1 MSILFIVIFIEYYY
15 YLRPFDYSITDLRYV
30 SAAVNLTC
38 CRQNTKKQTEAIKN
52 ESKTQRKNIRQTC
65 IRNI

>member
-1 MSILFIVIFIEYYY
+1 MFIVVVIEYNYY
-15 YLRPFDYSITDLRYV
+15 HSPFDYSITHLRYV
-30 SAAVNLTC
+30 SAAVNLTVLWTE
-38 CRQNTKKQTEAIKN
+38 QKKINKAIKN